1 MADRYGVQYTKTRD
15 GSREMINVNKWKG
28 RVRLCH
34 DTYDLVAATV
44 GINDRLYVAKI
55 PSNAVLLPLST
66 VYFTALGAGAA
77 DVDFGD
83 ANDID
88 NLGDAIDMTAAGSA
102 SLIEQVT
109 VANHGKELWELLGYT
124 VDPKKELDL
133 FLTFKTEPAANGQ
146 ISTFI
151 LYTVD

>member
-15 GSREMINVNKWKG
+15 GSREMILVSKWKG
-28 RVRLCH
+28 RVRVCS

-44 GINDRLYVAKI
+44 GINDRLFVAKI
-55 PSNAVLLPLST
+55 PSNAVLLPQSS
-66 VYFTALGAGAA
+66 VHFTALGAGAA

-83 ANDID
+83 ANDPD
-88 NLGDAIDMTAAGSA
+88 NLGDAIDMTAAGTV
-102 SLIEQVT
+102 SLLEQVT

-124 VDPKKELDL
+124 TDPRRELDL

-151 LYTVD
+151 LYVVD